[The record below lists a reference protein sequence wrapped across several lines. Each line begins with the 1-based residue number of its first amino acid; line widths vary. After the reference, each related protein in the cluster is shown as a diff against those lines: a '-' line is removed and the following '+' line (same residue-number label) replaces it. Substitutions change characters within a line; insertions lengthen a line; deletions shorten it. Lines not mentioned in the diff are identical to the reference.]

1 VTRLLAWL
9 VTVGLLVMVFR
20 RISFTEVLTAARVAP
35 GWVVPVALAGLAAIY
50 VCDSFAIWK
59 TFGWFLA
66 RLSFV
71 DVLLVRGA
79 TYLLAA
85 INYNVGQGA
94 IVYFVNRTA
103 GAPVMRGVASVL
115 LIMGI
120 NVLALL
126 LLTSAGL
133 LLAPDIPHAVSV
145 MVLVAWAGFAVY
157 AAVIAARPRWLRERA
172 LFDVLLGAG
181 FAGHLRALLVRVP
194 HIASLI
200 AFQVSLL
207 RAFGVAVPVV
217 EAMIM
222 LPVVFFVAA
231 LPISVQGLGTTQATM
246 IYFFARYAPG
256 ERLAQETAVVT
267 ASLVGQ
273 ALALAFQGLLGVAC
287 MKSRVGRALAAPKV
301 DVEKADDVPAGS

>member
-1 VTRLLAWL
+1 
-9 VTVGLLVMVFR
+9 
-20 RISFTEVLTAARVAP
+20 
-35 GWVVPVALAGLAAIY
+35 
-50 VCDSFAIWK
+50 
-59 TFGWFLA
+59 
-66 RLSFV
+66 
-71 DVLLVRGA
+71 
-79 TYLLAA
+79 
-85 INYNVGQGA
+85 VGQGA

-103 GAPVMRGVASVL
+103 GAPVVRGVASVL

-126 LLTSAGL
+126 LLTTAGL

-145 MVLVAWAGFAVY
+145 TVLVAWAGFAVY

-200 AFQVSLL
+200 AFQVLMM
-207 RAFGVAVPVV
+207 RAFGVSVPLVSAVI
-217 EAMIM
+217 A

-273 ALALAFQGLLGVAC
+273 ALALGFQGLLGVAC

-301 DVEKADDVPAGS
+301 EKVDDVPAVG